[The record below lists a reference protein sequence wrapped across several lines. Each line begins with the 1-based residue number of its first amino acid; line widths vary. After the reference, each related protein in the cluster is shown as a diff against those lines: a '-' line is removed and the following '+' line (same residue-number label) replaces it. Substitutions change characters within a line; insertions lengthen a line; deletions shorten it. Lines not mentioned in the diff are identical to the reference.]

1 MDLDKIKRIA
11 IRAAY
16 RAGKILNGHFGHVKQ
31 LAKKGVIDL
40 VTEADL
46 EAEQSIIATI
56 RDVFPNHDILAEE
69 SGNSGKGGPNLW
81 IIDPLDGTTNFAH
94 NLPIYAVSIA
104 YAQNDTIMLGLV
116 FNPNRGE
123 LFLATRGQGASLNG
137 QPIHVSSTCK
147 LNDSLL
153 VTGFPYTITTRDP
166 RLTLARF
173 ERCLKSSQGVRRLGS
188 AALDLCWVAC
198 GRFEGFWEEN
208 LKPWDTAAGL
218 CIVEEAGGKVTNYE
232 GHPYKIGDWQILA
245 TNSHVHR
252 EMVGLLDIKG
262 ER

>member
-1 MDLDKIKRIA
+1 MGLEKIKRTA

-16 RAGKILNGHFGHVKQ
+16 RAGRILNGHFGNVKQ
-31 LAKKGVIDL
+31 LPKKGVIDL

-56 RDVFPNHDILAEE
+56 REAYPQHGIVAEE
-69 SGNSGKGGPNLW
+69 SGNSGTSKTDQW
-81 IIDPLDGTTNFAH
+81 IIDPLDGTTNYAH

-104 YAQNDTIMLGLV
+104 YVQHQKVILGLV
-116 FNPNRGE
+116 FNPNSGE
-123 LFLATRGQGASLNG
+123 LFLAARGQGASLNG
-137 QPIHVSSTCK
+137 DPIHVSSTGR

-153 VTGFPYTITTRDP
+153 VTGFPYTITTRDH
-166 RLTLARF
+166 RKTMARF
-173 ERCLKSSQGVRRLGS
+173 ERCLTATQGIRRLGS

-218 CIVEEAGGKVTNYE
+218 CIVEEAGGKVTNFSGDAYAV
-232 GHPYKIGDWQILA
+232 GDWQILA
-245 TNSHVHR
+245 TNDRIHQA
-252 EMVGLLDIKG
+252 MVTLLNIKD
-262 ER
+262 EI